1 MEIFALLILAG
12 IQEQLRDV
20 LWFEQNVITE

>member
-1 MEIFALLILAG
+1 MKIFALLILTG

-20 LWFEQNVITE
+20 LWIEQNVITE